1 MLQDN
6 GTHIMNHA
14 DNVDSG
20 VSQGSTLGP
29 VLFLFYINNMPEGL
43 NPTVRLFADDTIV
56 YFTVTSELDAQ
67 TLQAG
72 TIGKGDRKWNFIPES
87 VTCCRSKGKSSQ

>member
-14 DNVDSG
+14 DNVESG
-20 VSQGSTLGP
+20 VPQGSTLGP

-72 TIGKGDRKWNFIPES
+72 TIGKVDRKWNFIPES
-87 VTCCRSKGKSSQ
+87 VTSCRSTGKSSQ

>member
-1 MLQDN
+1 MHMLQDN

-14 DNVDSG
+14 DNVESG
-20 VSQGSTLGP
+20 VPMLSRP
-29 VLFLFYINNMPEGL
+29 VLFLFYINNMLEGL

-87 VTCCRSKGKSSQ
+87 VTSCRSTGKSSQ